1 MVGRP
6 DGGVALVNVSA
17 VVVTRG
23 DVSLAEVL
31 DSLPK
36 SWEKIV
42 VDNSQE
48 QQDFM
53 VYGRYVGCAR
63 ASNDLI
69 YVQDDDVI
77 VSDPPLLVEQ
87 WQAVYANTP
96 LLSPSFTVCNMPD
109 EFRHDFYTHH
119 ALVGFGA
126 VFHRAIVE
134 PTFQKYL
141 GPHGYMT
148 RLLNREFLRTCDI
161 PFTALNP
168 RVLVDVPKEN
178 LPWCNADNRMW
189 TQPSHYTERMSV
201 LDRVRKLA

>member
-1 MVGRP
+1 MK
-6 DGGVALVNVSA
+6 VSA
-17 VVVTRG
+17 VIVTRG

-31 DSLPK
+31 DSLPR

-69 YVQDDDVI
+69 YVADDDVI
-77 VSDPPLLVEQ
+77 VSDPEHLVKVWNSMITTASGRSEKMTNH
-87 WQAVYANTP
+87 V
-96 LLSPSFTVCNMPD
+96 VCNMPE

-148 RLLNREFLRTCDI
+148 RMLNREFLRTCDI

-189 TQPSHYTERMSV
+189 TQPSHYTERMGV
-201 LDRVRKLA
+201 LDRIRKLS

>member
-1 MVGRP
+1 MK
-6 DGGVALVNVSA
+6 VSA
-17 VVVTRG
+17 VIVTRG

-31 DSLPK
+31 DSLPR

-69 YVQDDDVI
+69 FVQDDDVI
-77 VSDPPLLVEQ
+77 VSDPSLIVEQ

-96 LLSPSFTVCNMPD
+96 LLSPNFTVCNMPS

-148 RLLNREFLRTCDI
+148 RMLNREFLRTCDI

-189 TQPSHYTERMSV
+189 TQSTHYTERMSV
-201 LDRVRKLA
+201 LERVRKIA